1 MNILTTKSLLKNAAL
16 SAACAA
22 MSIFPETMLFAQT
35 QQPPRSSLS
44 PAPAQSGVP
53 AARPQ
58 GDIGTGL
65 VAPAYLDQVIEPDE
79 YRVGPGDV
87 IYVNIWTSRPEQYEV
102 EITPEATF
110 IVPGV
115 GDLNVQGMT
124 LTELKT
130 AAIARLREFYRETPI
145 SITLGKVRRFRVTV
159 TGAVDNP
166 GLHIVTANTRA
177 SEVLEVAGLRDEATR
192 RQVRLERRDTTLL
205 VDLAAFERLGLREAN
220 PYLYEGDV
228 LIAPPV
234 DSRWGNVEI
243 TGAVNLPGKF
253 GFSPGDLVGDL
264 IDLAFDLRSDA
275 DTTRLELW
283 RFPPGVNDAA
293 RFDWPAGS
301 SYSEWRKF
309 ALRPDDRLYVRAIDG
324 YRRKNSVRVTGE
336 VQRPGYYAFPG
347 ESIPLKAIIDSA
359 GGFTSVADLGHALV
373 VRKNQP
379 EWVNENRTRVGLV
392 PPDLRSQTETDIVV
406 ADALTVP
413 GRVAADFEKLFS
425 DGDESHNVSLLD
437 GDEVAV
443 PRLTENINIIGRVVQ
458 PGLVPLKSG
467 ADLQYYVERAG
478 GYSWQADR
486 GGTFLVKGATG
497 VAIKKQRVDDISA
510 GDTIVIPTKRGRRW
524 WQAFRETLT
533 VATGLATLYLV
544 IDQVTQ

>member
-1 MNILTTKSLLKNAAL
+1 MQRTCSRQLAISVAAVV
-16 SAACAA
+16 A
-22 MSIFPETMLFAQT
+22 IVFVTMTAH
-35 QQPPRSSLS
+35 
-44 PAPAQSGVP
+44 AQSLPQSRTAPVTPP
-53 AARPQ
+53 A
-58 GDIGTGL
+58 TGAPTNQVQAGL
-65 VAPAYLDQVIEPDE
+65 GMGALTPAYLDQVIEPDE

-87 IYVNIWTSRPEQYEV
+87 ILVNIWTSRPEQYEV

-115 GDLNVQGMT
+115 GDLNVLGMT
-124 LTELKT
+124 LTELKS
-130 AAIARLREFYRETPI
+130 AAISRLREFYRQTPI

-159 TGAVDNP
+159 TGSVEHP
-166 GLHIVTANTRA
+166 GLHVVTANTRA
-177 SEVLEVAGLRDEATR
+177 SEVLEMAGLRDDATR

-234 DSRWGNVEI
+234 DSRWGNVQI
-243 TGAVNLPGKF
+243 AGAVSMPGTF

-264 IDLAFDLRSDA
+264 IDLAYGLRADA
-275 DTTRLELW
+275 DTLRVELW
-283 RFPPGVNDAA
+283 RFPSGSNEAA
-293 RFDWPAGS
+293 RFEWPAGS
-301 SYSEWRKF
+301 SYSDWLKF
-309 ALRPDDRLYVRAIDG
+309 SLNPDDRVYVRAIDG
-324 YRRKNSVRVTGE
+324 YRRKSAVRVSGE
-336 VQRPGYYAFPG
+336 VQRPGLYAFPG
-347 ESIPLKAIIDSA
+347 ESIPLRSIIDSA
-359 GGFTSVADLGHALV
+359 GGFTSQADFSHALI
-373 VRKNQP
+373 VRSNQP
-379 EWVNENRTRVGLV
+379 DWVKDNRTRVALV
-392 PPDLRSQTETDIVV
+392 PQDLRSQTETDIVI

-413 GRVAADFEKLFS
+413 GRVAVDFERLFV
-425 DGDESHNVSLLD
+425 DRDESHNVALID
-437 GDEVAV
+437 GDEVVV

-458 PGLVPLKSG
+458 PGLVPVKSG
-467 ADLQYYVERAG
+467 ADLHYYVDRAG

-497 VAIKKQRVDDISA
+497 VAIKRNRIDEISA

-533 VATGLATLYLV
+533 VTTSLATLYLV

>member
-1 MNILTTKSLLKNAAL
+1 MTTWAIWL
-16 SAACAA
+16 SAVIC
-22 MSIFPETMLFAQT
+22 
-35 QQPPRSSLS
+35 
-44 PAPAQSGVP
+44 GVP
-53 AARPQ
+53 AVYAQPSAKIQSPAVSSSPGTAGQMQPQ
-58 GDIGTGL
+58 QGMGMGSI
-65 VAPAYLDQVIEPDE
+65 APAYLDQVIEPDE

-87 IYVNIWTSRPEQYEV
+87 IFVNIWTSRPEQYEV

-115 GDLNVQGMT
+115 GDLNVYGMT
-124 LTELKT
+124 LTELKA
-130 AAIARLREFYRETPI
+130 AAIAKLREFYRQTPI
-145 SITLGKVRRFRVTV
+145 SVTLGKVRRFRVTV
-159 TGAVDNP
+159 TGAVEVP

-177 SEVLEVAGLRDEATR
+177 SEVLEVAGLRDDATR

-234 DSRWGNVEI
+234 DSRWGNVQIE
-243 TGAVNLPGKF
+243 GAVNLPGRF

-264 IDLAFDLRSDA
+264 IDLAFDLRADA
-275 DTTRLELW
+275 DTTRVELW
-283 RFPPGVNDAA
+283 RFAAGENEAA
-293 RFDWPAGS
+293 RLDWPAGT
-301 SYSEWRKF
+301 SYSDWRRF
-309 ALRPDDRLYVRAIDG
+309 SLHPDDRVYVRAIDG
-324 YRRKNSVRVTGE
+324 YRRKSAVRVSGE
-336 VQRPGYYAFPG
+336 VQRPGFYAFPG
-347 ESIPLKAIIDSA
+347 ESIPLRAIIDSA
-359 GGFTSVADLGHALV
+359 GGFTAQADLSHALV
-373 VRKNQP
+373 VRSNQP
-379 EWVNENRTRVGLV
+379 EWVKDNRTRVALV
-392 PPDLRSQTETDIVV
+392 PQDLRSQTETDIVV

-413 GRVAADFEKLFS
+413 GRVAADFERLFIA
-425 DGDESHNVSLLD
+425 GDESHNVSLLD
-437 GDEVAV
+437 GDEVVV
-443 PRLTENINIIGRVVQ
+443 PRVTENINIIGRVVQ
-458 PGLVPLKSG
+458 PGLVPVKIG

-497 VAIKKQRVDDISA
+497 VAIKKNRVAEITA

-533 VATGLATLYLV
+533 VTTSLATLYLV